1 MLEGYCERGELADE
15 GPFGD
20 HTGYYTPAEPFPVL
34 HLTCMTMRRDAIYP
48 SILVGP
54 PPAEDA
60 WLGKATERLFLP
72 ALRATLPELV
82 DYDLPVAGAFHNCCI
97 VSIRKA
103 YPGHARKVMHAV
115 WGTGLLSLTKLVV
128 VVDEWVDVHD
138 YGEVAWQ
145 VGANVD
151 PGRDVE
157 QARGPLDQLDHA
169 PSLQSL
175 GGKLGLDATETWP
188 GEGYPREWP
197 EVARMSDEVRRTGR
211 RALGLARDRPPHTPR
226 DRVRGARAAPRM
238 APLVAVLGA
247 SRFVG
252 RLAIPL
258 FAAEGWRVR
267 ALDRRQAAIAGML
280 GVERDWADPLDERSL
295 TRATTDC
302 ACVLD
307 LSSSEDGR
315 RGRGDDRGRAAGRRR
330 GPRDPRRAAR
340 SRRSPRP
347 AATPR
352 ASRSCAARP

>member
-1 MLEGYCERGELADE
+1 MLRL
-15 GPFGD
+15 
-20 HTGYYTPAEPFPVL
+20 TG
-34 HLTCMTMRRDAIYP
+34 MTMRRDAIYP

-115 WGTGLLSLTKLVV
+115 WGTGLLSLTKMVI

-175 GGKLGLDATETWP
+175 GGKLGLDATKTWP

-197 EVARMSDEVRRTGR
+197 EVARMSDEVRRLVDERWDSLGI
-211 RALGLARDRPPHTPR
+211 ALP
-226 DRVRGARAAPRM
+226 AAPAG
-238 APLVAVLGA
+238 APAP
-247 SRFVG
+247 R
-252 RLAIPL
+252 RQRR
-258 FAAEGWRVR
+258 GWR
-267 ALDRRQAAIAGML
+267 
-280 GVERDWADPLDERSL
+280 RS
-295 TRATTDC
+295 
-302 ACVLD
+302 
-307 LSSSEDGR
+307 
-315 RGRGDDRGRAAGRRR
+315 
-330 GPRDPRRAAR
+330 
-340 SRRSPRP
+340 
-347 AATPR
+347 
-352 ASRSCAARP
+352 